1 MIDSG
6 WTPVFLGVIAFAVL
20 VMATLQVGMVVYGAR
35 LAKRVTELADRVER
49 EVTPVLASLQT
60 VGADAARATALA
72 AAQMERADRLF
83 ADVSQRIQETS
94 VILQESVVTPAR
106 EGAAVV
112 AGVRAAIAAL
122 RDVRPGVRRRAS
134 RADEEDPLFIG

>member
-1 MIDSG
+1 VIDPG

-20 VMATLQVGMVVYGAR
+20 VMAALQVGMVAYGAR
-35 LAKRVTELADRVER
+35 LARRVTQLADHVER
-49 EVTPVLASLQT
+49 EVTPVFASLQT

-72 AAQMERADRLF
+72 AAQMERADQLF
-83 ADVSQRIQETS
+83 ADVSQRIQDTTI
-94 VILQESVVTPAR
+94 ILQESVVTPAR

-122 RDVRPGVRRRAS
+122 RDVRPAGRRRGG
-134 RADEEDPLFIG
+134 RVDEEDPLFIG

>member
-1 MIDSG
+1 VIDAG

-35 LAKRVTELADRVER
+35 LAKRVNQLADRVDR
-49 EVTPVLASLQT
+49 EVTPVFASLQT

-83 ADVSQRIQETS
+83 ADVSQRIQETTL
-94 VILQESVVTPAR
+94 VLQESVVAPAR

-112 AGVRAAIAAL
+112 AGFRAAIAAL
-122 RDVRPGVRRRAS
+122 RDVRPGARRRAG